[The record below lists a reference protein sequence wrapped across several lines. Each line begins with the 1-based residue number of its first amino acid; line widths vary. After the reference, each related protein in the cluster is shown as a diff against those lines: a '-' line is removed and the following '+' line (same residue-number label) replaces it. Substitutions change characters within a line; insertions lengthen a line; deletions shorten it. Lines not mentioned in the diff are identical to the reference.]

1 MKKEIASV
9 KEDSTLSS
17 LNYKIQSLAKHS
29 IPIVK
34 SFQGPKIDVKI
45 PQSSKPQVSK
55 GAVLSQEWRFIA
67 ILSQRPHFMGNIFLN

>member
-1 MKKEIASV
+1 MKKKIASV

-17 LNYKIQSLAKHS
+17 VHYKIQSLAKHS

-45 PQSSKPQVSK
+45 LQSNKLQVSK
-55 GAVLSQEWRFIA
+55 GAILSQEWYFIGM
-67 ILSQRPHFMGNIFLN
+67 LSQRPHFMGNIFLN